1 MKKLGSIVAAAAL
14 GLVLGVAC
22 GGSSKAAD
30 ESTMPANTATDPAG
44 DLGAGDATDMGAG
57 DMGGDM
63 YGGDIYGGATY
74 GGDPVEGG
82 W

>member
-1 MKKLGSIVAAAAL
+1 MKKIGSVVAAAAL
-14 GLVLGVAC
+14 GIVLGVAC

-30 ESTMPANTATDPAG
+30 ESTMPANTADEPAG
-44 DLGAGDATDMGAG
+44 DTGAG

-63 YGGDIYGGATY
+63 YGGDAY
-74 GGDPVEGG
+74 GGDAYGGDATGGG